1 MIRLLFTLCG
11 LLSIVATAAQDR
23 DILERETK
31 RAVAERDSIA
41 EELQMRRMEY
51 VRDVAR
57 RKEVA
62 PVILDL
68 EGALSKAQRNYEA
81 CVAKLAKH
89 DAGVAVAEYRNA
101 ASKEQTGGVQEEQKR
116 QQYMP
121 DKSRM
126 RRDLVAND
134 YFVERLSESDYRT
147 LRDAQK
153 REMIVDERIGDF
165 MKHYAELLAL
175 QREYMEVATRE
186 EADSVARLFRR
197 KLQEMTACEESI
209 ASEWSSLYFNKMYLY
224 DLLMEREGNVEML
237 DLSASS
243 SAVAERTINEVSD
256 LYASNVL
263 MGYLIRK
270 KALVEYETA
279 LASSLSLT
287 TSRDSLRVVTSDLK
301 NRDYRLSRLSL
312 ERRSFI
318 NYEPIEVKGTNF
330 YHTKNPIPHTKVYDY
345 GTIYRVRIGLFKNR
359 PNLVALRG
367 VTPLSYTDAYN
378 NGLYA
383 YFVGGFRTEQE
394 AREGAEQ
401 LRKMGFKSPVVAVW
415 IDGDYYPTV
424 DEMKRSQSL
433 YNIEISGVPSLTD
446 DIKARILN
454 HKSDCTI
461 SRIGSTFV
469 VSSFEGKSAAEAV
482 AADLKSLNGSIVVT
496 VTKKSK

>member
-1 MIRLLFTLCG
+1 
-11 LLSIVATAAQDR
+11 
-23 DILERETK
+23 
-31 RAVAERDSIA
+31 
-41 EELQMRRMEY
+41 
-51 VRDVAR
+51 
-57 RKEVA
+57 
-62 PVILDL
+62 
-68 EGALSKAQRNYEA
+68 
-81 CVAKLAKH
+81 
-89 DAGVAVAEYRNA
+89 
-101 ASKEQTGGVQEEQKR
+101 
-116 QQYMP
+116 
-121 DKSRM
+121 
-126 RRDLVAND
+126 
-134 YFVERLSESDYRT
+134 
-147 LRDAQK
+147 
-153 REMIVDERIGDF
+153 
-165 MKHYAELLAL
+165 
-175 QREYMEVATRE
+175 
-186 EADSVARLFRR
+186 
-197 KLQEMTACEESI
+197 
-209 ASEWSSLYFNKMYLY
+209 
-224 DLLMEREGNVEML
+224 ML

-287 TSRDSLRVVTSDLK
+287 SSRDSLRVVTSDLK